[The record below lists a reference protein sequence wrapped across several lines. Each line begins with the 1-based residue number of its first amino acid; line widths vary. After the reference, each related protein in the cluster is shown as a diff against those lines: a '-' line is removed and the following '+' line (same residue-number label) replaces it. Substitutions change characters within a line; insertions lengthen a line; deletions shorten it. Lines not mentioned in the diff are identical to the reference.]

1 MYKTSKKIFI
11 ISFIF
16 VIVLGLSYFSLNIKN
31 YNQTKK
37 ADTLISQFTL
47 ESHEDNT
54 VLLNFTNSIGIK
66 QIECP
71 NGTII
76 YCNGKKNAAID
87 YNVEANKTYNFKI
100 IDTQNSENIES
111 FITPKIHIEIS
122 KKDFQLNMEQIKNSI
137 ISGLN
142 KNLIATNFAQIGIGE
157 ENSLDSE
164 STDMAT
170 IFNKWSSFGDGDW
183 SYNASTKTIKNSKNS
198 DYFTGYYNPNDSYDD
213 IELNFNAMSTDPD
226 DDIIGAM
233 IRFNSI
239 NSNNYSSYLFLL
251 DNHEYNNGINNGAW
265 NGLNKIVNNR
275 LLTTSYIQKLS
286 INPNLKWT
294 RNVWQNYK
302 LLAKGNKIEAY
313 IDDELVSEVT
323 DDSISS
329 GSYGF
334 LTYSQSD
341 TYFKDFKIKTNKAK
355 TLDEV
360 LSSIDWKQDELNVVI
375 NINNST
381 ESSLSSQNCIDF
393 FNKNNLS
400 YIGITSSESKENVE
414 QFLSNINN
422 NGLWIDN
429 SDQTNYINES
439 VSYLTNL
446 ISNKNTLE

>member
-1 MYKTSKKIFI
+1 MLFRSGPYSLVTQQPLGGKAQMGGQRFGEMEVWALEAYGAANILQEIMTFKSDDVVGRVKAYE
-11 ISFIF
+11 S
-16 VIVLGLSYFSLNIKN
+16 IV
-31 YNQTKK
+31 
-37 ADTLISQFTL
+37 
-47 ESHEDNT
+47 
-54 VLLNFTNSIGIK
+54 
-66 QIECP
+66 
-71 NGTII
+71 
-76 YCNGKKNAAID
+76 
-87 YNVEANKTYNFKI
+87 
-100 IDTQNSENIES
+100 
-111 FITPKIHIEIS
+111 
-122 KKDFQLNMEQIKNSI
+122 
-137 ISGLN
+137 
-142 KNLIATNFAQIGIGE
+142 
-157 ENSLDSE
+157 
-164 STDMAT
+164 
-170 IFNKWSSFGDGDW
+170 
-183 SYNASTKTIKNSKNS
+183 
-198 DYFTGYYNPNDSYDD
+198 
-213 IELNFNAMSTDPD
+213 
-226 DDIIGAM
+226 
-233 IRFNSI
+233 
-239 NSNNYSSYLFLL
+239 
-251 DNHEYNNGINNGAW
+251 
-265 NGLNKIVNNR
+265 
-275 LLTTSYIQKLS
+275 
-286 INPNLKWT
+286 
-294 RNVWQNYK
+294 
-302 LLAKGNKIEAY
+302 KGNKIEAY

>member
-1 MYKTSKKIFI
+1 MYF
-11 ISFIF
+11 
-16 VIVLGLSYFSLNIKN
+16 
-31 YNQTKK
+31 
-37 ADTLISQFTL
+37 LICRLRPQR
-47 ESHEDNT
+47 
-54 VLLNFTNSIGIK
+54 
-66 QIECP
+66 
-71 NGTII
+71 
-76 YCNGKKNAAID
+76 NAG
-87 YNVEANKTYNFKI
+87 N
-100 IDTQNSENIES
+100 TQNSENIES